1 MKLSQ
6 AKYLI
11 KAPVVDA
18 DLKTT
23 EESSNTYSIIVQN
36 LTISNKLKGILS
48 MSYEDGKLIVI
59 ENSWK
64 KLVEAFPGA
73 VAINKY
79 GQ

>member
-1 MKLSQ
+1 
-6 AKYLI
+6 
-11 KAPVVDA
+11 
-18 DLKTT
+18 
-23 EESSNTYSIIVQN
+23 VQN

-48 MSYEDGKLIVI
+48 MSFEDGKLTVI

-73 VAINKY
+73 VAIPKY

>member
-1 MKLSQ
+1 
-6 AKYLI
+6 
-11 KAPVVDA
+11 
-18 DLKTT
+18 
-23 EESSNTYSIIVQN
+23 

-48 MSYEDGKLIVI
+48 MTYQDGKLVVI

-73 VAINKY
+73 LAIPKY